1 MKTEQILATLGLS
14 KHESLVY
21 TGLLKHGSASV
32 ADLTKI
38 TGLYRPAIY
47 NTIPKLLNR
56 GLINKMKKGQ
66 RTLYLPESPK
76 KLKDEVVSLKL
87 FIDETVQELNN
98 DFLQSNTR
106 PTVTFYEGTK
116 GIKQVH
122 NDLVDSLK
130 RGEVY
135 YRYSSRNN
143 TTELP
148 KYRTTYFAEN
158 MKKKQLQRFVIAS
171 SERAKEYSKNINR
184 SVKSIPPSFDLFDD
198 NIYQLIYADKVA
210 FIDFNSETA
219 TIIKNKK
226 IAEFQ
231 KKIFK
236 LLYSKL

>member
-1 MKTEQILATLGLS
+1 MKTEHILATLGLS
-14 KHESLVY
+14 KHESLIY
-21 TGLLKHGSASV
+21 IALLKHGSSSI
-32 ADLTKI
+32 ADLTKT

-47 NTIPKLLNR
+47 NVIPKLLNR
-56 GLINKMKKGQ
+56 GLINKMKKGE
-66 RTLYLPESPK
+66 RTMFLPESPE
-76 KLKDEVVSLKL
+76 KLKEEISTLKS
-87 FIDETVQELNN
+87 FIDEAVLELNN
-98 DFLQSNTR
+98 DFLQSSTR

-130 RGEVY
+130 KGEVY
-135 YRYSSRNN
+135 YRYSSRHSK
-143 TTELP
+143 TELP
-148 KYRTTYFAEN
+148 KFRTNYFVEN
-158 MKKKQLQRFVIAS
+158 MKKKELQRFVIAS
-171 SERAKEYSKNINR
+171 SARAKEYSKNLNR
-184 SVKSIPPSFDLFDD
+184 SVKIIPSTFDLFDD

>member
-1 MKTEQILATLGLS
+1 MKTEHILATLGLS
-14 KHESLVY
+14 KHESLIY
-21 TGLLKHGSASV
+21 INLIKHGSSSI
-32 ADLTKI
+32 ADLTKT

-47 NTIPKLLNR
+47 NTLPKLLSR

-66 RTLYLPESPK
+66 RTLYLPESPQ
-76 KLKDEVVSLKL
+76 KLKDEIGSLKL
-87 FIDETVQELNN
+87 FIDETIQELSN
-98 DFLQSNTR
+98 DFLQSNNR
-106 PTVTFYEGTK
+106 PAVTFYEGTK

-130 RGEVY
+130 KGEVY

-143 TTELP
+143 ATELP
-148 KYRTTYFAEN
+148 KYRTTYFVEN
-158 MKKKQLQRFVIAS
+158 MRTKQLQRFVIAS
-171 SERAKEYSKNINR
+171 SERAKEYSKNLNR
-184 SVKSIPPSFDLFDD
+184 LVKIIPPSFDLFDD